1 MPDRAY
7 YFTVSPTIDLG
18 YNAIS
23 PVNFCPGENKTLPCP
38 APQGAVI
45 PWEGSPAELAL
56 PAGRASAGT
65 YSSSST
71 IYLIGGQTPNG
82 ATDSVLTTTVDDSG
96 NFAPWSD
103 GPALPAPR
111 SDAAVLVL
119 SGTPYVIGGL
129 DGSGQPTSTV
139 FVGTVD
145 QGALTGWQESS
156 DLALPVPL
164 GKLSGVA
171 TPQGLYIFGGQGPN
185 GLSAATYRS
194 TLNDSG
200 KLTAWTEDTELPLP
214 EARAD
219 ATAAMVGEGVYVIG
233 GQGPNGPTNT
243 VFYLALDTHSDPAVN
258 PDTSRPFG
266 WGVSVGPA
274 ASAALPEAR
283 SGQTTFVNSGSL
295 YVIGGFGPDGQVTT
309 SNLWTIPDPATGAIA
324 GWQQMDATDL
334 PDARA
339 QAAPIVIGQSALLIG
354 GQGQSALLTSTD
366 RADVAPRLPFFRLG
380 LFGITV
386 PALSIKGQIGQQLGY
401 IAAGSAG
408 AGDLILLILIG
419 WMFSHR
425 RQSYKFFQW
434 ITRGL
439 FRAPPED
446 DYTT

>member
-1 MPDRAY
+1 MPR
-7 YFTVSPTIDLG
+7 
-18 YNAIS
+18 
-23 PVNFCPGENKTLPCP
+23 P
-38 APQGAVI
+38 AGAVI
-45 PWEGSPAELAL
+45 PWEPARLSWHCPRDV
-56 PAGRASAGT
+56 PARVPTHRAAS
-65 YSSSST
+65 
-71 IYLIGGQTPNG
+71 IYLIGGETRNG
-82 ATDSVLTTTVDDSG
+82 ATDSVLTTTVDDDG
-96 NFAPWSD
+96 NFAQWSD

-129 DGSGQPTSTV
+129 DASGQPTRLSSWARSTRARSPA
-139 FVGTVD
+139 GRKST
-145 QGALTGWQESS
+145 

-171 TPQGLYIFGGQGPN
+171 TPSGLYIFGGQGPN

-233 GQGPNGPTNT
+233 GQGPSGPANT
-243 VFYLALDTHSDPAVN
+243 VFYLALDAHSDPAVN

-274 ASAALPEAR
+274 ASAALPEAAQR
-283 SGQTTFVNSGSL
+283 
-295 YVIGGFGPDGQVTT
+295 PDYFREQRLAICHRR
-309 SNLWTIPDPATGAIA
+309 LWPRRPGDHQQPVDDPRPSHGAIA

-366 RADVAPRLPFFRLG
+366 RADLAPRLPFFRLG

-401 IAAGSAG
+401 IAAGRPG

-434 ITRGL
+434 ITRGR